1 MLNFLL
7 IAAAVYVLYI
17 WGVRLE
23 VRAQLFGSALMNLG
37 GYACSLAAGMACS
50 IYVVLTAVDL
60 LHIQASVLAVSVVS
74 TLASI
79 LCGEVLY
86 ARISRLSFQLLAP
99 VRSEKGER

>member
-23 VRAQLFGSALMNLG
+23 VRAHLIGSALLNLG

-50 IYVVLTAVDL
+50 IYLVLTAVDF
-60 LHIQASVLAVSVVS
+60 LHIQASVMAVSAVS

-79 LCGEVLY
+79 LCGELLH
-86 ARISRLSFQLLAP
+86 ARISRLSFKLLAP
-99 VRSEKGER
+99 LRSENGER